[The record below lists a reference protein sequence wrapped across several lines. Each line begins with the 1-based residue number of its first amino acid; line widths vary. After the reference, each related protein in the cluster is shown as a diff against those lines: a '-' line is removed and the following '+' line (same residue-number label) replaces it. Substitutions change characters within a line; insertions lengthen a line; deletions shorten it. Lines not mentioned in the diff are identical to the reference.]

1 MEKTY
6 IITESELQSLLE
18 KQRINCTNADEQYWK
33 NGLKNGD
40 GYSHILKAS
49 TPDLSHL
56 KEAQEQK

>member
-1 MEKTY
+1 MEKTH

-18 KQRINCTNADEQYWK
+18 KQRINCANADEQYWK

-40 GYSHILKAS
+40 GYSHILKAP

-56 KEAQEQK
+56 KEAEQK